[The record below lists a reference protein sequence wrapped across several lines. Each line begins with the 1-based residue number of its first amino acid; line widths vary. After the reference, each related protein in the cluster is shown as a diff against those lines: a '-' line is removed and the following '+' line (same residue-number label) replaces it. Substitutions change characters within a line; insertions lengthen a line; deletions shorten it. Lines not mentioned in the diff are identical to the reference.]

1 MGTDFLS
8 ESGDPFGNKD
18 VINSELEVGM
28 FVADVELSIGILGHS
43 WSPQNDLIKW
53 CIGALRLSLNLLLA
67 DRIFRGAQVWNNLVP
82 SLVELSNHDHWVKFG
97 GRRILSALGRAGCW
111 LTEGRGR
118 GCLGG
123 SWVEPKI
130 R

>member
-8 ESGDPFGNKD
+8 KSGDPFGNKD

-28 FVADVELSIGILGHS
+28 FVADMELSIGILGHS

-67 DRIFRGAQVWNNLVP
+67 DRIFRGAQVRNDLVP
-82 SLVELSNHDHWVKFG
+82 GLVELADHNHWIKFG
-97 GRRILSALGRAGCW
+97 RRRILSSLGRAGRRLAFSGLLLIACIA
-111 LTEGRGR
+111 RR
-118 GCLGG
+118 
-123 SWVEPKI
+123 
-130 R
+130 